1 MNDNIG
7 LRKTFKEC
15 VLENI
20 WFKILSL
27 SSIILIF
34 ISLILPPTGVIDPSV
49 ISATGEILG
58 WGALFTVIKA
68 IDKGKGISV
77 KHGTM
82 EVDVEVKKQEEENN
96 GDFDG

>member
-34 ISLILPPTGVIDPSV
+34 ISLILPPAGVIDPSV

-77 KHGTM
+77 KHGTT
-82 EVDVEVKKQEEENN
+82 EVEVEVKKQEEENN

>member
-7 LRKTFKEC
+7 LRKTFKDC
-15 VLENI
+15 VLENM

-34 ISLILPPTGVIDPSV
+34 ISLMLPPTGIIDPSV
-49 ISATGEILG
+49 ISATGELLG

-77 KHGTM
+77 KHGTT

>member
-1 MNDNIG
+1 MNDNIR

-34 ISLILPPTGVIDPSV
+34 ISLILPPTGVIDSSV

-77 KHGTM
+77 KHGTT
-82 EVDVEVKKQEEENN
+82 EVEVKKQEEENN
-96 GDFDG
+96 GDIDG

>member
-34 ISLILPPTGVIDPSV
+34 ISLILPPAGVIDPSL
-49 ISATGEILG
+49 ISATGQILG

-77 KHGTM
+77 KHGTT
-82 EVDVEVKKQEEENN
+82 EVEVEVKKQEEENN

>member
-34 ISLILPPTGVIDPSV
+34 ISLILPPTGVIDSSV

-77 KHGTM
+77 KHGTT
-82 EVDVEVKKQEEENN
+82 EVEVKKQEEENN
-96 GDFDG
+96 GDIDG